1 LSSALAWFLVGSLNT
16 FTDQASPHYVDN
28 AATIAMA
35 GAAIGFGVGATF
47 MHALRSVAD
56 TIVFCYALERSWR
69 AKHSLPMRGNVPPAL
84 QSYLDHT
91 GEVHSPQGAVAYPP
105 HPQINGP
112 KSLRPAAAA
121 AAARLEEPQGFFKA
135 PYALAHLVRTTRGI

>member
-1 LSSALAWFLVGSLNT
+1 MG
-16 FTDQASPHYVDN
+16 
-28 AATIAMA
+28 A

-91 GEVHSPQGAVAYPP
+91 GEVHSSQGAVAYPP

-112 KSLRPAAAA
+112 KSLRPAAAAAAA